1 MKQELGGGLGE
12 TTLSAWQGQIQAT
25 LDPSIE
31 QQCLKREPELL
42 PRFAEHHQQ
51 LKALGRRG
59 RRSLQRQWKRSL
71 ASLALLVALGQ

>member
-31 QQCLKREPELL
+31 QQCFKREPELL
-42 PRFAEHHQQ
+42 R
-51 LKALGRRG
+51 ALP
-59 RRSLQRQWKRSL
+59 SITSSSKP
-71 ASLALLVALGQ
+71 